1 MYEFMTPYLRKEQKD
16 WSEFITSEDA
26 RPALIGMVILGT
38 AFYQLYWKKGAM
50 CSKNKDDD
58 ADKQPQYAKDD
69 PRRMVENMREQAR
82 KKGKYTPKMEKS
94 LGELEGMF
102 DSLNSFGDNMNNTF
116 EDIGKSVGK

>member
-1 MYEFMTPYLRKEQKD
+1 
-16 WSEFITSEDA
+16 
-26 RPALIGMVILGT
+26 
-38 AFYQLYWKKGAM
+38 
-50 CSKNKDDD
+50 
-58 ADKQPQYAKDD
+58 
-69 PRRMVENMREQAR
+69 MVENMREQAR